1 MVHFTKLY
9 KTIEIWYQDETGKDT
24 FKQGSLIYFDR
35 VTERKMVHFRIEG
48 LARNRVTAIF
58 STYRNIVVRRH
69 S

>member
-35 VTERKMVHFRIEG
+35 VTERKMVHFRI
-48 LARNRVTAIF
+48 N
-58 STYRNIVVRRH
+58 
-69 S
+69 